1 MLHFTVQGTARLCK
15 KQPFFREFN
24 SGNILPLFYF
34 TGGTTFSQYRVQGV
48 ETKVQKAQ
56 AEARENWEDF
66 SRGMAGGSLS
76 VQKAWNLLM
85 VYIKLEVF
93 EQSCGA
99 Y

>member
-1 MLHFTVQGTARLCK
+1 MLHFTVQDTARLCK
-15 KQPFFREFN
+15 KQPFSIEFN
-24 SGNILPLFYF
+24 SSNILPLFYF
-34 TGGTTFSQYRVQGV
+34 TGSITFFQYRVQRV
-48 ETKVQKAQ
+48 ETKVEKAQ
-56 AEARENWEDF
+56 AEARENWDDV

-85 VYIKLEVF
+85 VYMKLEVF